1 MESPAVP
8 CGAFF
13 IPKTMMLAPITSSL
27 ALICSL
33 FLLTGSVDQQEIY
46 FDIKPT
52 SKLFFK
58 GTSNINTF
66 SCDCENYTHSGTVR
80 LSESPSGN
88 WIFDNAKLS
97 VAIASFDCGHSGINR
112 DMGKALK
119 SDVYPNIVI
128 SLKEIVNNPAL
139 RSLQPGTEKALH
151 AVVDISLS
159 GVTRQHPL
167 NISVKEIKRDQFRI
181 TGEKT
186 LYMTDFGVAPPTALF
201 GLVKVNDVINISLDL
216 ELTAL
221 RR

>member
-1 MESPAVP
+1 MILPPFS
-8 CGAFF
+8 
-13 IPKTMMLAPITSSL
+13 SSL
-27 ALICSL
+27 A
-33 FLLTGSVDQQEIY
+33 FLLSIFLLSGSGNQQEIY

-80 LSESPSGN
+80 LSELPSGN
-88 WIFDNAKLS
+88 WVFDNAKLS
-97 VAIASFDCGHSGINR
+97 VAISSFDCGHSGINR

-139 RSLQPGTEKALH
+139 RALAPGKEQSLH
-151 AVVDISLS
+151 AVVDISLA
-159 GVTRQHPL
+159 GVTRQCPL
-167 NISVKEIKRDQFRI
+167 SITVKEFKPDHYRI
-181 TGEKT
+181 TGDKT
-186 LYMTDFGVAPPTALF
+186 LYMTDFGVDPPTALF

-216 ELTAL
+216 DLSAIH
-221 RR
+221 R